1 MSRGEP
7 IPWHIILFITLV
19 MMLVVLVCSGCLG
32 IGERGKSMR
41 IQVPALLDVEIDY
54 LDQEAPPIDQAAQW
68 RDFFVP
74 KKESVKS
81 DTPKKVTIDSLFKK
95 PDDNATD

>member
-1 MSRGEP
+1 MSKSETL
-7 IPWHIILFITLV
+7 PWHIILFITLV
-19 MMLVVLVCSGCLG
+19 MMLVVFVCTGCFG
-32 IGERGKSMR
+32 IGERGKTFR
-41 IQVPALLDVEIDY
+41 IQVPALLDVEVDY

-74 KKESVKS
+74 KKESVK
-81 DTPKKVTIDSLFKK
+81 KVTIDSLFNN

>member
-7 IPWHIILFITLV
+7 IPWHIILFVTLV
-19 MMLVVLVCSGCLG
+19 MMRIGLVCTGCLG
-32 IGERGKSMR
+32 ISERGKSMR
-41 IQVPALLDVEIDY
+41 IQVPALLDVEVDY
-54 LDQEAPPIDQAAQW
+54 LDNEAPPIDQAAQW

-74 KKESVKS
+74 KKETV
-81 DTPKKVTIDSLFKK
+81 KKVTIDSLFKK

>member
-7 IPWHIILFITLV
+7 IPWHIILFITVV
-19 MMLVVLVCSGCLG
+19 MMVVVFVCSGCLG
-32 IGERGKSMR
+32 VGTRGKSMR

-54 LDQEAPPIDQAAQW
+54 LDEEAPPIDQAGQW

-74 KKESVKS
+74 KES
-81 DTPKKVTIDSLFKK
+81 PKKVTIDSLFNK

>member
-1 MSRGEP
+1 MSRGAP
-7 IPWHIILFITLV
+7 IPWHMILFVTVV
-19 MMLVVLVCSGCLG
+19 MMLGVFVCSGCLG
-32 IGERGKSMR
+32 IGERGKTFR

-54 LDQEAPPIDQAAQW
+54 LDQEAPPIDQAGQW

-74 KKESVKS
+74 KKDTIKS
-81 DTPKKVTIDSLFKK
+81 IFLK

>member
-19 MMLVVLVCSGCLG
+19 MMVVVFIFSGCLG
-32 IGERGKSMR
+32 VGTRGKSMR

-54 LDQEAPPIDQAAQW
+54 LDQESPPIDQAAQW

-74 KKESVKS
+74 KESV
-81 DTPKKVTIDSLFKK
+81 KKVTIDSLFNK
-95 PDDNATD
+95 PDVNATD

>member
-7 IPWHIILFITLV
+7 IPWHVILFVGLV
-19 MMLVVLVCSGCLG
+19 MMLVVFIFSGCLG
-32 IGERGKSMR
+32 IGERGKTFR

-54 LDQEAPPIDQAAQW
+54 LDTEAPPIDQAGQW

-74 KKESVKS
+74 KKDTIKS
-81 DTPKKVTIDSLFKK
+81 IFLK
-95 PDDNATD
+95 PDDNGTN

>member
-7 IPWHIILFITLV
+7 IPWHIILFIALV
-19 MMLVVLVCSGCLG
+19 MMLVVFIFSGCLG
-32 IGERGKSMR
+32 IGERGKTFR

-54 LDQEAPPIDQAAQW
+54 LDQEAPPIDQAGQW

-74 KKESVKS
+74 KKDTIKS
-81 DTPKKVTIDSLFKK
+81 IFLK

>member
-7 IPWHIILFITLV
+7 MPWHIILFVAVV
-19 MMLVVLVCSGCLG
+19 MMLVVFIFSGCLG
-32 IGERGKSMR
+32 IGERGKTFR

-54 LDQEAPPIDQAAQW
+54 LDQEAPPIDQAGQW

-74 KKESVKS
+74 KKDTIKS
-81 DTPKKVTIDSLFKK
+81 IFLK
-95 PDDNATD
+95 PDVNGTN

>member
-1 MSRGEP
+1 MSKSETL
-7 IPWHIILFITLV
+7 PWHIILFVTLV
-19 MMLVVLVCSGCLG
+19 MMVVVFVCSGCLG
-32 IGERGKSMR
+32 IGTRGKSMR

-54 LDQEAPPIDQAAQW
+54 LDEEAPPIDQAGQW

-74 KKESVKS
+74 KESV
-81 DTPKKVTIDSLFKK
+81 KKVTIDSLFNK